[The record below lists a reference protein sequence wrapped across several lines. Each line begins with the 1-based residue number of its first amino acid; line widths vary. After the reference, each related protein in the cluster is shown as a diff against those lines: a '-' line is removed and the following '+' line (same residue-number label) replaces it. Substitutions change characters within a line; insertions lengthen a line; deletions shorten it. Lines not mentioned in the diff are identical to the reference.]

1 MASLANRGRSLFA
14 QATGH
19 EDSGESSDEFDME
32 FSDSD
37 DGESSSSSGG
47 EMKFGAD
54 GAMQFGVV
62 KEEVVEAGA
71 VKPFIGS
78 IFPPSGYRPSRSDN
92 DAPNATLQLEYVF
105 GMLYKSSI
113 LFPLLVTQYFLNLY
127 IYHSYLLHPRA
138 PASLN
143 PGYCKKTRDA
153 IFSIGQ
159 NKIFWPSAAVGII
172 YDSSQSG
179 SSAQSHLIG
188 HRDEIT
194 SAAQSSSNPGM
205 IATGSSQL
213 TRKHEYPTTIL
224 WDANKNS
231 IVRKFQSSNC
241 KRQVDALAF
250 DDSGQYIFAAGAGD
264 DHNIVC
270 YSLRDGGETSYVSSG
285 SSRVLAMD
293 FDSSTKSLVV
303 GGVKSLQFIS
313 FLNGNFGKPQ
323 RVGADTIISVKSSGP
338 TTYCGSASGK
348 ISTYMRG
355 TKTSTLFFLF

>member
-113 LFPLLVTQYFLNLY
+113 LFPLLVT
-127 IYHSYLLHPRA
+127 
-138 PASLN
+138 
-143 PGYCKKTRDA
+143 
-153 IFSIGQ
+153 
-159 NKIFWPSAAVGII
+159 
-172 YDSSQSG
+172 
-179 SSAQSHLIG
+179 
-188 HRDEIT
+188 
-194 SAAQSSSNPGM
+194 
-205 IATGSSQL
+205 
-213 TRKHEYPTTIL
+213 
-224 WDANKNS
+224 
-231 IVRKFQSSNC
+231 
-241 KRQVDALAF
+241 
-250 DDSGQYIFAAGAGD
+250 
-264 DHNIVC
+264 
-270 YSLRDGGETSYVSSG
+270 
-285 SSRVLAMD
+285 
-293 FDSSTKSLVV
+293 
-303 GGVKSLQFIS
+303 
-313 FLNGNFGKPQ
+313 
-323 RVGADTIISVKSSGP
+323 
-338 TTYCGSASGK
+338 
-348 ISTYMRG
+348 
-355 TKTSTLFFLF
+355 